1 VKAVVALAIAIL
13 LRYPDRLA
21 AARRAAAAEGV
32 PLAALL
38 AVGVV
43 EHALGGLDATDGA
56 RVWPHAGSPDEQ
68 ATSAAHAIARWTRRC
83 GSLAG
88 GLQFYH
94 RNDCRVVRCRARSH
108 RHGREPYASLV
119 LRLAG
124 RLPLGD
130 LP

>member
-1 VKAVVALAIAIL
+1 MRAAVALAMAIL
-13 LRYPDRLA
+13 LRHPDRLD
-21 AARRAAAAEGV
+21 AARRAASAHDV
-32 PLAALL
+32 PLAALI

-43 EHALGGLDATDGA
+43 EESLGGLKDSASPS
-56 RVWPHAGSPDEQ
+56 VWPHAGSTDEQ
-68 ATSAAHAIARWTRRC
+68 AEAAAHAIARWTRRC

-94 RNDCRVVRCRARSH
+94 RNSCRVVRCHARSH
-108 RHGREPYASLV
+108 RHGRAPYASLV
-119 LRLAG
+119 LHLAS